1 MANASTADMMS
12 PPRGIPTTTQKT
24 LPVARVRDPRLDFYR
39 GLAMYII
46 FLAHVP
52 SNWWALWIPARFGFS
67 DATEMFVFCSG
78 MASAIAFGGSY
89 DRRGWVIGTARVT
102 YRVWQIYWAH
112 LAVFFI
118 AATLL
123 ASIDHFGDFEKVYIG
138 SLNLW
143 KFFAD
148 PGPQLIGLFTL
159 TYVPNFFDI
168 LPMYMV
174 LLLMMPVMMALSRVN
189 LWLVAGAVVLIWF
202 FAQGRLLDGIGLG
215 HLHLELPAEPWSNR
229 SWFFNPFGWQL
240 VFFTGFALMR
250 GWLRAPPV
258 NRQLIIA
265 ALIIVI
271 SFIFFSHFAIRILQ
285 FDWLPGLRRENLA
298 WIAKTDFGIL
308 RYVHFLALAYL
319 GWVAAGEGGKRLLI
333 KGEGFAADAGRLLVR
348 LITKVGQQ
356 SLAVFLTSLVLALF
370 SGFILDIIGRSNLV
384 FLALNFTAFAV
395 LTATAYLVGWYKS
408 QPWKK
413 SATG

>member
-1 MANASTADMMS
+1 MAHASTVQTMS
-12 PPRGIPTTTQKT
+12 LPQHIPAATRQSA
-24 LPVARVRDPRLDFYR
+24 PVARMRDPRLDFYR
-39 GLAMYII
+39 GLAMFII

-89 DRRGWVIGTARVT
+89 ARRGWVIGTARVT

-112 LAVFFI
+112 LALFFI

-123 ASIDHFGDFEKVYIG
+123 AAIDHFGDFDKIYIG

-189 LWLVAGAVVLIWF
+189 LWLVAGAVALIWF
-202 FAQGRLLDGIGLG
+202 FAQGRLLDALGLG
-215 HLHLELPAEPWSNR
+215 GLHLELPAEPWSNR
-229 SWFFNPFGWQL
+229 PWFFNPFGWQL
-240 VFFTGFALMR
+240 VFFTGFALML
-250 GWLRAPPV
+250 GWLPAPPV
-258 NRQLIIA
+258 NRNLIIA
-265 ALIIVI
+265 ALAIVI

-285 FDWLPGLRRENLA
+285 FEWLPAWRLANRE
-298 WIAKTDFGIL
+298 WITKTDFGIL

-319 GWVAAGEGGKRLLI
+319 GWVAAGLGGHRLRIEGD
-333 KGEGFAADAGRLLVR
+333 GFGAMLARKVVA

-370 SGFILDIIGRSNLV
+370 AGFVLDVAGRSNFV
-384 FLALNFTAFAV
+384 FLVLNLTAFAV
-395 LTATAYLVGWYKS
+395 LIATAYLVGWYKS